1 MHLFRLF
8 YKWSLFLLP
17 IAGVSLV
24 TGCNKLL
31 DAGSPTN
38 KVITSQVYSNDSL
51 AQAAIIGIYF
61 KMMESFGPDNG
72 FMSRYPGL
80 SCDDLNRGTTL
91 ADDTPFL
98 INTLSSDNK
107 FVWQTWASSYAYIYQ
122 CNDAITGLTGN
133 HSITVSLRDQLL
145 GEVYFLRAFNYFY
158 LVNLFGDVPLIV
170 STDYT
175 KSITAPRT
183 SVNDVYDQMI
193 KDLTKAQDLLTNTY
207 ASTPDFPSA
216 RVRVNRQAV
225 KALLARIYLYRE
237 QWADAADAAT
247 EVITSGLYQL
257 ETDLQQTFRYNSRE
271 AILQFM
277 PVSNLYNTA
286 EGGMFIPL
294 IPTSRP
300 PFIVSDSILKY
311 IEVGDLRQAWIRTA
325 IVSGKQYKSPYK
337 YKQNAA
343 TSPREE
349 YNMVLRLAEQY
360 CIRAE
365 ARARLDQLPNAVSDL
380 NAIRKRAGLS
390 DLPTISTQ
398 NQVLAAVE
406 QERRIEFFAE
416 WGHRWFDLKRW
427 PARANDG
434 RKRIDEVMIA
444 LRPDTW
450 KPTAALWPIPGDER
464 KNNHALSQNPGY
476 D

>member
-1 MHLFRLF
+1 MHRFRLF
-8 YKWSLFLLP
+8 FKWSLLLLTV
-17 IAGVSLV
+17 AGLS
-24 TGCNKLL
+24 CNKLL
-31 DAGSPTN
+31 DAGSPTD

-51 AQAAIIGIYF
+51 AQAALIGIYF

-80 SCDDLNRGTTL
+80 STDDLNRGTTL

-98 INTLSSDNK
+98 INTLPPDNK
-107 FVWQTWASSYAYIYQ
+107 WVWQTWASSYAYIYQ
-122 CNDAITGLTGN
+122 CNDAIIGLTGN
-133 HSITVSLRDQLL
+133 HAITATLRDQLL
-145 GEVYFLRAFNYFY
+145 GEAYFLRAFSYFY

-170 STDYT
+170 STNYT
-175 KSITAPRT
+175 KSTTAART
-183 SVNDVYDQMI
+183 SVDIVYDQMLE
-193 KDLTKAQDLLTNTY
+193 DLNKSQGLLTNTY

-225 KALLARIYLYRE
+225 NALLARIYLYRE
-237 QWADAADAAT
+237 QWTEAAAAAT
-247 EVITSGLYQL
+247 EVIQSGMYQL

-286 EGGMFIPL
+286 EGGLFIPL

-300 PFIVSDSILKY
+300 PFIVSDTVIKY
-311 IEVGDLRQAWIRTA
+311 MEPGDLRQAWIRTVT
-325 IVSGKQYKSPYK
+325 VSGKQYRSPYK
-337 YKQNAA
+337 YKQNTA
-343 TSPREE
+343 TTPREE

-365 ARARLDQLPNAVSDL
+365 ARARLDQLPDAVNDL
-380 NAIRKRAGLS
+380 NAIRKRAGLL

-406 QERRIEFFAE
+406 QECRIEFFAE

-434 RKRIDEVMIA
+434 KKRIDEVMSA

-450 KPTAALWPIPGDER
+450 KPTAALWPIPSDER
-464 KNNHALSQNPGY
+464 KTNHNLSQNPGY